1 MLLFVNALAV
11 LNEQRLL
18 QKSTPPIYLL
28 ILWQLTSLLPCAVG
42 WAYNPTDALDQDSVK
57 QKITHLLY
65 SIRFLLRS
73 TLPFAFRCTCC
84 CLFRVCRDV
93 PTVPLIGVNSLYIVY
108 LLIFG

>member
-1 MLLFVNALAV
+1 MCATAVLLFVNALAV

-18 QKSTPPIYLL
+18 QKSAALPPQRFVNLFDLGIGSM
-28 ILWQLTSLLPCAVG
+28 LTSPLRACTVG

-73 TLPFAFRCTCC
+73 TALPP
-84 CLFRVCRDV
+84 VW
-93 PTVPLIGVNSLYIVY
+93 P
-108 LLIFG
+108 